1 VLDILL
7 AEDEADL
14 REILKER
21 LSAEGYCV
29 QGAGD
34 GRAAAEHL
42 ARQAFDVVI
51 CDVRLPGID
60 GLTLLRT
67 IRSNWPATE
76 VIMMTASI
84 DVAQA
89 VLALK
94 DGACDY
100 LTKPFDLDELMLRVR
115 RISETVTLRRQLQGA
130 RGELAAG
137 RGFDPTLVGESPV
150 INRLRERVAMV
161 SRSDVSILI
170 TGASG
175 TGKEVVARLIHAGGA
190 RRDQP
195 FVAVN
200 CGALTESL
208 IEAELF
214 GYERGAFTG
223 ADKRR
228 DGRFKAAHGGTLLL
242 DEVAELPLSAQTRL
256 LRVAQEGTV
265 EPLGANTLVK
275 VDVRII
281 SATHRNLA
289 AMVKAGTFREDLY
302 YRLNVIEM
310 PLPSLSERAG
320 DLTLLLRHF
329 MQKFTPAGAPLPTIS
344 AAAWNAIASYAFP
357 GNVRELAHAV
367 EHAMVLAGDR
377 EVELVHLPS
386 ALAGAGLDLGTAAGG
401 PLTVVR
407 PLRLALHDFE
417 LAYLQRAL
425 VIFEGRRSRAAD
437 ALGISRKTLWQK
449 LRHAPS
455 DGDPPSISAAI
466 ASQL

>member
-1 VLDILL
+1 MLDILL
-7 AEDEADL
+7 AEDELDV
-14 REILKER
+14 REILIER
-21 LSAEGYCV
+21 LSAEGHRV
-29 QGAGD
+29 QGVAD
-34 GRAAAEHL
+34 GRVAAAQL
-42 ARQAFDVVI
+42 DRQAFDVVI
-51 CDVRLPGID
+51 CDVRLPEID

-67 IRSNWPATE
+67 IRATSPATD
-76 VIMMTASI
+76 VIMMTASV

-100 LTKPFDLDELMLRVR
+100 LTKPFDVDELMLQIR
-115 RISETVTLRRQLQGA
+115 RISETRTLRRQLQGA

-137 RGFDPTLVGESPV
+137 RGFDPALVGDSPV
-150 INRLRERVAMV
+150 INRLRERITMV

-190 RRDQP
+190 RRDRP

-228 DGRFKAAHGGTLLL
+228 DGRFKAADGGTLLL

-256 LRVAQEGTV
+256 LRVVQEGTV
-265 EPLGANTLVK
+265 EPLGSNALVK

-281 SATHRNLA
+281 AATHRNLA
-289 AMVKAGTFREDLY
+289 AMIKAGTFREDLY
-302 YRLNVIEM
+302 YRLNVIEV
-310 PLPSLSERAG
+310 PLPPLIERDG
-320 DLTLLLRHF
+320 DLALLLRHF
-329 MQKFTPAGAPLPTIS
+329 MQKFTRAGACLPAIS
-344 AAAWNAIASYAFP
+344 AEAWNAIASYPFP

-367 EHAMVLAGDR
+367 EHAMVLAGGR
-377 EVELVHLPS
+377 QVELIHLPS
-386 ALAGAGLDLGTAAGG
+386 ALAAPARHLEGADDR

-407 PLRLALHDFE
+407 PLRLALRDFE
-417 LAYLQRAL
+417 LAYMRRAL
-425 VIFEGRRSRAAD
+425 EVCEGGRNRAAE

-449 LRHAPS
+449 LRHTPS
-455 DGDPPSISAAI
+455 QGDPPSGSAEI
-466 ASQL
+466 AGQS